1 MQKFEVWHFVSASD
15 ARRSRRLKADFHLQK
30 IFRGQERNGTEKLM
44 GMRMGH
50 VNRKIFCSAL
60 FRGKLN
66 QVQPFLSFRTE
77 KMLYDLSSQSDS
89 FVA

>member
-1 MQKFEVWHFVSASD
+1 MVSEKRKQTRVGTQTAI
-15 ARRSRRLKADFHLQK
+15 KADFHLQK

-44 GMRMGH
+44 GMRVDH
-50 VNRKIFCSAL
+50 VNRKIFRSVL

-66 QVQPFLSFRTE
+66 QVQLFLSFRME
-77 KMLYDLSSQSDS
+77 KISYDLSSQSDS

>member
-1 MQKFEVWHFVSASD
+1 MPASD

-50 VNRKIFCSAL
+50 VNRKIFRSAL

-77 KMLYDLSSQSDS
+77 KMSYDLCSQSDS